1 MHPAAGPA
9 WAVWLEASAVG
20 TAMRQWL
27 WLYPIVE
34 IVHIVGFIVLVG
46 AAFMFDLRL
55 LGLAR
60 AVPVSALADHLLRGA
75 RWALLLVLPTGS
87 LMFIAQATEIV
98 CNPAFR
104 M

>member
-1 MHPAAGPA
+1 
-9 WAVWLEASAVG
+9 
-20 TAMRQWL
+20 MRQWL

-60 AVPVSALADHLLRGA
+60 AVPVSALADHLLRWA
-75 RWALLLVLPTGS
+75 RWALVLVVPTAAPHRRGVPERGHLPS
-87 LMFIAQATEIV
+87 LAV
-98 CNPAFR
+98 PCR
-104 M
+104 RRLGHRG